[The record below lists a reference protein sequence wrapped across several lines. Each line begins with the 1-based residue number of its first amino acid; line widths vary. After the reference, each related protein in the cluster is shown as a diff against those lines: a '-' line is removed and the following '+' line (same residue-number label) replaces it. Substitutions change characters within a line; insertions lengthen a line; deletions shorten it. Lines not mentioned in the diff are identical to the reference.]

1 MRTHLDSATRVHL
14 DLACVKLKNTEDE
27 LDKVKNQLRDIE
39 DKFDKTVT
47 LLNGTMAASKKAMGV
62 LELSRVK
69 HTNVFLWRI
78 DGFSQI
84 LKKAKNEGKEII
96 YSDPFY
102 TKTETDGFGY
112 KLKVLIYPDGTGD
125 GKNTHLSVFI
135 IIMKGE
141 YDAMLPWHFSKKVMF
156 TLIDQQDELGKRE
169 NKTME
174 FIGQNNSSFTR
185 PTTEENIAIGFKCFI
200 SHEELKSQ
208 HYIVDDTLFLQVEIR
223 STSN

>member
-47 LLNGTMAASKKAMGV
+47 LLNETMAASKKAMGL

-78 DGFSQI
+78 DGFTEI
-84 LKKAKNEGKEII
+84 LKKARNEGKEKI

-112 KLKVLIYPDGTGD
+112 KLKVLIYPNGCGD
-125 GKNTHLSVFI
+125 GKNTHLSVLI

-141 YDAMLPWHFSKKVMF
+141 YDAILRWPFNKKVMF
-156 TLIDQQDELGKRE
+156 TLIDQQDEPDKRE
-169 NKTME
+169 NITAE
-174 FIGQNNSSFTR
+174 FIGLNIPNFTR
-185 PTTEENIAIGFKCFI
+185 PTTEENIGMGFHCFI
-200 SHEELKSQ
+200 SHEELKSH
-208 HYIVDDTLFLQVEIR
+208 HYIVDDSLFLQVEIR